1 VPARAPAALHCPFP
15 AHTAM
20 NAIEHFVC
28 SSSLWRYVA
37 QRHVLPWV
45 LSGAR
50 LGDHVLD
57 IGAGYGAATSDLRK
71 RVRRVTSLECDTKS
85 MQSLK
90 SQLAAATDFLV
101 QGDAAQLPFAD
112 QTFSSA
118 VCILVLHHL
127 KSRELQD
134 QFFAEAFRVLR
145 PGGVLLA
152 AEIKDTWLH
161 RAVHYKSTFTPLT
174 PGSVFARLA
183 AAGFSRISVDMR
195 GGGFRLSASRAK
207 EQPLIS
213 PTKEVTV
220 PAGSQP
226 DTLAPAHGDQ
236 PVATKVQGA
245 TASAGKGD

>member
-1 VPARAPAALHCPFP
+1 MPARAPAALHCPFP

-90 SQLAAATDFLV
+90 SQHAAVADFLV

-112 QTFSSA
+112 QTFNSA

-134 QFFAEAFRVLR
+134 QVFAETFRVLR
-145 PGGVLLA
+145 LGGVLLA
-152 AEIKDTWLH
+152 
-161 RAVHYKSTFTPLT
+161 V
-174 PGSVFARLA
+174 
-183 AAGFSRISVDMR
+183 
-195 GGGFRLSASRAK
+195 
-207 EQPLIS
+207 
-213 PTKEVTV
+213 
-220 PAGSQP
+220 
-226 DTLAPAHGDQ
+226 
-236 PVATKVQGA
+236 
-245 TASAGKGD
+245 